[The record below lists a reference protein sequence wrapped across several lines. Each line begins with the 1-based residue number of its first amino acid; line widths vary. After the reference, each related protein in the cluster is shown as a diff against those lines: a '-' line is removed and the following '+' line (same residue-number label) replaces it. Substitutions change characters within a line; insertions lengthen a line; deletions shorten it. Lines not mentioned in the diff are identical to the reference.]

1 MPAKFLR
8 TPFSVHHL
16 LIIEQ
21 AFNVVSVRT
30 LKTSSADGGDPATA
44 ARIRDAA
51 IVRFGRDVFTTGL
64 RAIAED
70 AAVSP
75 GLVVHY
81 FGSKQ
86 GLRRACDEHV
96 RAVIVAEKRAATTD
110 GSAAQLLAR
119 LAEVERFAPIT
130 LYVVRSLR
138 EGGDLA
144 VELFEDM
151 IDDAAHYLEA
161 GVAAGVIRPSRDPA
175 ARARVMAYQ
184 AMGSMLMWLT
194 LHPEHAE
201 QDPDRGGLPGAVRPE
216 EPVDVAGLHGQVE
229 PVQRRHFPERLA
241 QVVDLDGRG
250 HCSALAEKHEE
261 KERRTRSTDHPVG
274 W

>member
-1 MPAKFLR
+1 M
-8 TPFSVHHL
+8 
-16 LIIEQ
+16 IIERP
-21 AFNVVSVRT
+21 FNVVSVET
-30 LKTSSADGGDPATA
+30 PSASSPGRGDPDTA

-51 IVRFGRDVFTTGL
+51 IDRFGRDGFTVGL

-86 GLRRACDEHV
+86 GLRRACDERV
-96 RAVIVAEKRAATTD
+96 REVIVTEKRAAATD
-110 GSAAQLLAR
+110 GTAAGLLAQLAD
-119 LAEVERFAPIT
+119 AERFAPVV

-144 VELFEDM
+144 AELFEDM
-151 IDDAAHYLEA
+151 VADAVRYLDA
-161 GVAAGVIRPSRDPA
+161 GVEAGVIRPSRDPV

-194 LHPEHAE
+194 IHPEHA
-201 QDPDRGGLPGAVRPE
+201 DPASFSKALRSYMEEVTVPMLEVFTEGLYTDRSL
-216 EPVDVAGLHGQVE
+216 
-229 PVQRRHFPERLA
+229 
-241 QVVDLDGRG
+241 LDEYLLYVPDPPRDG
-250 HCSALAEKHEE
+250 SQE
-261 KERRTRSTDHPVG
+261 
-274 W
+274 

>member
-1 MPAKFLR
+1 MFFEAGFPGG
-8 TPFSVHHL
+8 HL
-16 LIIEQ
+16 LVIER
-21 AFNVVSVRT
+21 AFNVVPVRT
-30 LKTSSADGGDPATA
+30 RNTSSTDGDSGAS

-51 IVRFGRDVFTTGL
+51 IDRFGRDGFSTGL
-64 RAIAED
+64 RSIAED

-96 RAVIVAEKRAATTD
+96 REVIATEKRAATTD
-110 GSAAQLLAR
+110 GSAAHLLAR
-119 LAEVERFAPIT
+119 LADIERFAPVV

-151 IDDAAHYLEA
+151 IDDATHYLEA

-201 QDPDRGGLPGAVRPE
+201 PASFGKALRAYIEEVTPPVLEMFTEGLYTDRALLEEYLLYVPDPPR
-216 EPVDVAGLHGQVE
+216 
-229 PVQRRHFPERLA
+229 
-241 QVVDLDGRG
+241 DG
-250 HCSALAEKHEE
+250 
-261 KERRTRSTDHPVG
+261 STD
-274 W
+274 

>member
-30 LKTSSADGGDPATA
+30 QRTSSADGGDPATA

-51 IVRFGRDVFTTGL
+51 IDRFGRDGFTTGL

-96 RAVIVAEKRAATTD
+96 RAVIIAEKRAATTD

-151 IDDAAHYLEA
+151 IDDATRYLEA

-184 AMGSMLMWLT
+184 GMGSMLVWLT
-194 LHPEHAE
+194 LHPEHADPASFGKALRAYVE
-201 QDPDRGGLPGAVRPE
+201 EVMAPVLELFTEGLYTDRSLLEEYLLYVPDPPRDASQD
-216 EPVDVAGLHGQVE
+216 
-229 PVQRRHFPERLA
+229 
-241 QVVDLDGRG
+241 
-250 HCSALAEKHEE
+250 
-261 KERRTRSTDHPVG
+261 
-274 W
+274 